1 MSGNGNLNS
10 LWLASSV
17 VIPGIFSNLIFA
29 VMMNRFLRG
38 SPYFRRYLQPQ
49 RQDDPV
55 LEMLMRM
62 IYSDSH
68 FVDPEFRLRLMSQFG
83 LTIFLMN
90 ALMRPDGI
98 VDRPVNRFIF
108 YGIDRVKRW
117 FPSPPAQIER
127 AIAMLSNPFFQT
139 PPFHLSFSM
148 EGFVNWDNQLRFN
161 LMKYLLLSIP
171 SDFDGLPDFLVV
183 VRQLMLTENRFW
195 MGLVEVF
202 ICHYY
207 DNRDQCDDEE
217 KTCPGALQNLLTQIK
232 SSFGS
237 KDLWEFERLFQ
248 PTKHVPN
255 DRDSFLQ
262 VIEQFVTCMIQS
274 LPSLPRIQ
282 FEDDVIVF
290 SPRTQLSPEGH
301 ALSARIL
308 QILRNIHDLKISED
322 LINLIRDK
330 NFEDTA
336 ECLAYRGFEILLNIF
351 QLIQKSNGA
360 IYTLIHAHI
369 LDQTSARPDERR
381 KLCAMRD
388 LFNLVHDFVID
399 NGDDDGDDFKIFTN
413 ITFSVHSY
421 LHSGEKFIPFL
432 MDFLLSQNFLQTLEV
447 LLQCKDD
454 FDLEDFAQNF
464 MDNSEFV
471 VLFRRHI
478 QENPKTWCRA

>member
-1 MSGNGNLNS
+1 
-10 LWLASSV
+10 V
-17 VIPGIFSNLIFA
+17 VS
-29 VMMNRFLRG
+29 
-38 SPYFRRYLQPQ
+38 FRWHLQPQ

-83 LTIFLMN
+83 ITIFLMN
-90 ALMRPDGI
+90 ALMRTDGMD
-98 VDRPVNRFIF
+98 VRPVNRFIF

-117 FPSPPAQIER
+117 FPEQPLQIER
-127 AIAMLSNPFFQT
+127 AITMLSNPFFQT

-148 EGFVNWDNQLRFN
+148 EGFIDWDNQLRFN

-171 SDFDGLPDFLVV
+171 TDFEELPDFLAL
-183 VRQLMLTENRFW
+183 VRQLMLTENPFW
-195 MGLVEVF
+195 MGLVDVF
-202 ICHYY
+202 ICDYY
-207 DNRDQCDDEE
+207 DNRNQCADHE
-217 KTCPGALQNLLTQIK
+217 KTCPGAFQNLLTQIE
-232 SSFGS
+232 SSSGS
-237 KDLWEFERLFQ
+237 EDLQEFERLFQ
-248 PTKHVPN
+248 PEEHAPN

-262 VIEQFVTCMIQS
+262 VIEQFVTCMIQN
-274 LPSLPRIQ
+274 LPLLPGIQ

-290 SPRTQLSPEGH
+290 SPVTQPSPEGH

-308 QILRNIHDLKISED
+308 QILRNIHDLKISD
-322 LINLIRDK
+322 VLINIIRDK

-336 ECLAYRGFEILLNIF
+336 ECLAYRGFEILLDIF
-351 QLIQKSNGA
+351 QLIQKSNGV

-369 LDQTSARPDERR
+369 LVQTSARPDERR
-381 KLCAMRD
+381 ELCAMRD

-399 NGDDDGDDFKIFTN
+399 NGDDDFEKFTN

-421 LHSGEKFIPFL
+421 LHSGDEEKFIPFL

-454 FDLEDFAQNF
+454 FDLEDFAKNF
-464 MDNSEFV
+464 MGNLELV
-471 VLFRRHI
+471 ELFRRHI
-478 QENPKTWCRA
+478 QQNPKTWFSA